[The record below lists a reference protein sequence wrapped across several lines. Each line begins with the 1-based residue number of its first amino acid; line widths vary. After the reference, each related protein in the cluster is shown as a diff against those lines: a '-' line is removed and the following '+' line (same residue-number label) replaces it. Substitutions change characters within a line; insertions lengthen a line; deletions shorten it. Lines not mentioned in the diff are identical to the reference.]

1 MCGIIQHLL
10 RAPGLSR
17 VWSSPLRT
25 PNMFIVDLGIGQGA
39 LCWAAR
45 SPELECFVDQSSD
58 KQTLACVCLHD
69 WTEGSIVTHDVGP
82 RGQCTATHINLRFGE
97 RGCSQPPSLALT
109 IEHQQQ

>member
-25 PNMFIVDLGIGQGA
+25 PNMLVFDFRIGRGI
-39 LCWAAR
+39 LCRAAD
-45 SPELECFVDQSSD
+45 SAVLECCADESSD
-58 KQTLACVCLHD
+58 KHTQACLCMIGQ
-69 WTEGSIVTHDVGP
+69 GSIVTHDVGP